1 MRKLEQY
8 QPEKQK
14 KGEQTGLISVIVTVY
29 NIREYLPKAV
39 DSILSSTYQNLEVL
53 LIDDG
58 STDSTAEILCR
69 YSTKI
74 KNFRIIT
81 QCNKGFSG
89 ARNTGIREARGKYL
103 IFIDSDDYVTSDYID
118 FLLKKAFSKDADIVA
133 TGYYTFNNEN
143 RKKLKNITIKDENDT
158 SLLNGCAWG
167 KAIKRKFFER
177 LFQVLCKH
185 KKLI

>member
-58 STDSTAEILCR
+58 STDDSLAVCRIFEDPRIHVISTENGSGKDSFIPSARLCP
-69 YSTKI
+69 
-74 KNFRIIT
+74 
-81 QCNKGFSG
+81 
-89 ARNTGIREARGKYL
+89 GI
-103 IFIDSDDYVTSDYID
+103 
-118 FLLKKAFSKDADIVA
+118 
-133 TGYYTFNNEN
+133 
-143 RKKLKNITIKDENDT
+143 
-158 SLLNGCAWG
+158 
-167 KAIKRKFFER
+167 
-177 LFQVLCKH
+177 
-185 KKLI
+185 